1 MRRTYRYTAD
11 CIRGYEVARAGPGAH
26 NLMIDAYANNPI
38 KSPIDGRVLD
48 NRAKLREHNLVHDV
62 VDVGNDG
69 AARRMQKPAAQ
80 ERIGEDLRGDLER
93 AYSKI
98 DVCR

>member
-1 MRRTYRYTAD
+1 MRRTYRYSAD
-11 CIRGYEVARAGPGAH
+11 RIRGHEVERTGPGAH

-48 NRAKLREHNLVHDV
+48 SRAKLREHNARHDV

-69 AARRMQKPAAQ
+69 AARRKQAPAAQ
-80 ERIGEDLRGDLER
+80 ERVGEGLRADLER
-93 AYSKI
+93 TYSKI
-98 DVCR
+98 DACR